1 MHVVPYRQ
9 QEDPMTDGVER
20 ARERR
25 NLLERLGA
33 RIPGF
38 GGYLERE
45 LRREV
50 DKMQRDWL
58 AERLDRT
65 RESLQLRVRDWSR
78 TGNLANLDL
87 ASSVDKR
94 LDRVANRVRHADYG
108 ITGFFD
114 AVKIYEPELERLY
127 AFDLALGDQVEALLR
142 RVDDLPGT
150 ASEPE
155 LRGLM
160 EAVEAFDRQFDERA
174 RIFEDVTQRGGA

>member
-1 MHVVPYRQ
+1 
-9 QEDPMTDGVER
+9 MTDGVES

-33 RIPGF
+33 KIPGF
-38 GGYLERE
+38 SGYLERE
-45 LRREV
+45 MRREV

-65 RESLQLRVRDWSR
+65 REALQRRIRDWSR
-78 TGNLANLDL
+78 SGNLANLDL

-94 LDRVANRVRHADYG
+94 LDRIANRIRHADYG

-127 AFDLALGDQVEALLR
+127 AFDLALVDEVEALAR
-142 RVDDLPGT
+142 RTDDLPGT
-150 ASEPE
+150 AAEPE
-155 LRGLM
+155 LPQIVFRLS
-160 EAVEAFDRQFDERA
+160 FERN
-174 RIFEDVTQRGGA
+174 RIH

>member
-1 MHVVPYRQ
+1 
-9 QEDPMTDGVER
+9 MTDGLER

-45 LRREV
+45 MRREV

-58 AERLDRT
+58 AERLDRA
-65 RESLQLRVRDWSR
+65 RESLQRRVRDWSR
-78 TGNLANLDL
+78 AGNLANLDI

-108 ITGFFD
+108 ISGFFD
-114 AVKIYEPELERLY
+114 VVKIYEPELERLY
-127 AFDLALGDQVEALLR
+127 AFDLALGDEVEALLQ
-142 RVDDLPGT
+142 RVDDLPAT
-150 ASEPE
+150 AAEPE
-155 LRGLM
+155 LRGVL
-160 EAVEAFDRQFDERA
+160 EAVETFDRQFDQRA

>member
-1 MHVVPYRQ
+1 
-9 QEDPMTDGVER
+9 MTDGFER

-25 NLLERLGA
+25 NLLERLGSK
-33 RIPGF
+33 IPGF
-38 GGYLERE
+38 GGYLDRE

-58 AERLDRT
+58 AQRIDRA
-65 RESLQLRVRDWSR
+65 RESLQRHVNEWSR

-127 AFDLALGDQVEALLR
+127 AFDLALIDEVEALAR
-142 RVDDLPGT
+142 RTDDLPGT
-150 ASEPE
+150 AAEPE